1 MKTQDKHFIG
11 SGQEHCQ
18 YAVALIKACWHQDL
32 LKLVSQQV
40 QETVQALHQASYVD
54 KYAVAGT
61 LEIPQ
66 MLEFIAKHKHY
77 DAVVVTGC
85 VIRGETSHYDHICDT
100 VFPAIDYIARKYNLP
115 VGNAILSVENMAQ
128 AQARVNGEHG
138 RKGEEACH
146 AALLLA
152 QKFREIKASL

>member
-1 MKTQDKHFIG
+1 MKTEDKHI
-11 SGQEHCQ
+11 SNLHQEFGP
-18 YAVALIKACWHQDL
+18 YAVALIKASWHQDL
-32 LKLVSQQV
+32 LKQVSEQV
-40 QETVQALHQASYVD
+40 KKTTKAIDPTSTLDEFE
-54 KYAVAGT
+54 VAGT

-66 MLEFIAKHKHY
+66 MLAFIAKYKKY

-85 VIRGETSHYDHICDT
+85 VIRGETSHYEHICDT
-100 VFPAIDYIARKYNLP
+100 VFPAIDQIAREYTLP

-152 QKFREIKASL
+152 QTYREIKASQ

>member
-1 MKTQDKHFIG
+1 MKTQDKY
-11 SGQEHCQ
+11 SAALDKKQSP
-18 YAVALIKACWHQDL
+18 YAVALIKASWHQDL
-32 LKLVSQQV
+32 LKQVSEQV
-40 QETVQALHQASYVD
+40 KKTTKALHAASFVD
-54 KYAVAGT
+54 EYEVTGT

-66 MLEFIAKHKHY
+66 MLAFIARHKHY

-100 VFPAIDYIARKYNLP
+100 VFPAIDQVAREYALP

-146 AALLLA
+146 AAILLA
-152 QKFREIKASL
+152 QKFREIKVSQ